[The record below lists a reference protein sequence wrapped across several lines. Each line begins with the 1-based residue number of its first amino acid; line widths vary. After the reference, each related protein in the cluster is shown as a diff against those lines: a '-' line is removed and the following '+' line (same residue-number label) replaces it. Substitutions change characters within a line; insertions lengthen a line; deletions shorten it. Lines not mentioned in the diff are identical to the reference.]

1 MENQFVW
8 PDLVPS
14 GKKYINAY
22 LIPVIKEA
30 LQDMPVV
37 VITGMRQAGKSTF
50 LKMEAGLKGRRYVT
64 LDDFAYLSA
73 AREDPESFIDYS
85 HEAS

>member
-1 MENQFVW
+1 
-8 PDLVPS
+8 
-14 GKKYINAY
+14 
-22 LIPVIKEA
+22 
-30 LQDMPVV
+30 MPVV